1 MNPDGAGKEKGTC
14 NSATK
19 VCLALT
25 EDATGAP
32 THECVAP
39 TDGAAVVMNPAATE
53 HGAYICG
60 PGTFTFSPMQCAGDK
75 FDYKAKN
82 FEIKSSEWSGGSCPG
97 AGQKIEFPYTM
108 ACYKVDCRR
117 SSSPTPW

>member
-1 MNPDGAGKEKGTC
+1 MFCVQATTLLAGKEKGTC

-19 VCLALT
+19 VCLAVT

-39 TDGAAVVMNPAATE
+39 TDGAAVVMNPAATKY
-53 HGAYICG
+53 GAYICG
-60 PGTFTFSPMQCAGDK
+60 PGKFTFSPMQCAGDK

-82 FEIKSSEWSGGSCPG
+82 FEIASSEWSGGSCPG
-97 AGQKIEFPYTM
+97 AGE
-108 ACYKVDCRR
+108 
-117 SSSPTPW
+117 SSSSRTPWRATWWTA